1 RGMMDI
7 LYAPDSQDRRDE
19 VSVSMWLLPALLVGI
34 ILLAIATVAHA
45 GVYKWTDDQ
54 GIVHYSDR
62 LPPDDVNRSRVELN
76 RDGVPIRKIGKA
88 VPSAEHATSVAEQ
101 ERDQQQAREHTV
113 SARRDRALLDSYS
126 SVAEVDLAKKRALST
141 LNAQIASAS
150 GYVAD
155 MIRRR
160 DALLTEKAGYGTR
173 PTPDGITR
181 ELRSIDTE
189 LARQQAFI
197 TAHRSEA
204 ATVTA
209 RYDADR
215 LRYEDLTKSPS
226 SSAASAA
233 AGTELSA
240 ATQIPVVRN

>member
-1 RGMMDI
+1 MMDI
-7 LYAPDSQDRRDE
+7 LHAPDSQDRRDE

-45 GVYKWTDDQ
+45 GVYKWTDDR

-62 LPPDDVNRSRVELN
+62 LPPDDVNRARVELN
-76 RDGVPIRKIGKA
+76 RDGVPIRKISKA
-88 VPSAEHATSVAEQ
+88 VPPAEHATSVAEQ
-101 ERDQQQAREHTV
+101 ERDRQQTREHTI
-113 SARRDRALLDSYS
+113 SERRDRALLDSYS
-126 SVAEVDLAKKRALST
+126 SVAEIDLARRRAQST

-150 GYVAD
+150 SYVAD

-160 DALLTEKAGYGTR
+160 DALLAEKAGYGTR
-173 PTPDGITR
+173 PIPDGVTR

-189 LARQQAFI
+189 LARQQSFI
-197 TAHRSEA
+197 AAHKSEA

-215 LRYEDLTKSPS
+215 LRYEELTRSPS
-226 SSAASAA
+226 SSAASAT